1 MLKGRLRGFT
11 LIELL
16 VVISIMSLLMAIL
29 LPALTSAK
37 KSAQTA
43 MCLSNVKQLGVG
55 SRVYLNT
62 NNDAYPHA
70 MGADPL
76 ADHPDRLYYIT
87 DHFSYHDGYHA
98 NGGWAGWPGYDDT
111 RGMMLEYMNFNYEVL
126 ECPMFW
132 PNQRTGAWDN
142 WQAVPPASG
151 GIAIIEYGIAPHVA
165 SYAPNIMLQKGCL
178 LNSCNDATGDGVV
191 DGNDLKYTTTYEID
205 VKRPGQCSNYMD
217 TYTVEHITHYVECP
231 SVAYGWALSWWPN
244 GAGFGTDTPMW
255 TGNQPG
261 LRHEPSTAGYNV
273 VFCDGHAD
281 TVAAWTHYD
290 FMNADDTY
298 FALDP

>member
-43 MCLSNVKQLGVG
+43 MCLSNVKQLGVA

-70 MGADPL
+70 MTAEPL
-76 ADHPDRLYYIT
+76 AAWPHPGAYYIT
-87 DHFSYHDGYHA
+87 DHFSYHNGYHA
-98 NGGWAGWPGYDDT
+98 DGGWPTWTGYDDT
-111 RGMMLEYMNFNYEVL
+111 RGMMLEYVNFNYEVL
-126 ECPMFW
+126 TCPMFW

-142 WQAVPPASG
+142 WVAVPNFG
-151 GIAIIEYGIAPHVA
+151 GNQIIDYGMAPHVA
-165 SYAPNIMLQKGCL
+165 SYAPNVNMSKGCN
-178 LNSCNDATGDGVV
+178 LNSCGDATGDGVI
-191 DGNDLKYTTTYEID
+191 DGNDLKFTTTYEID

-217 TYTVEHITHYVECP
+217 TYTGEHMTHYVAPP
-231 SVAYGWALSWWPN
+231 SVAYSWATSWWP
-244 GAGFGTDTPMW
+244 GETTFGTDFPIW

-261 LRHEPSTAGYNV
+261 MRHEPSTRGYNV